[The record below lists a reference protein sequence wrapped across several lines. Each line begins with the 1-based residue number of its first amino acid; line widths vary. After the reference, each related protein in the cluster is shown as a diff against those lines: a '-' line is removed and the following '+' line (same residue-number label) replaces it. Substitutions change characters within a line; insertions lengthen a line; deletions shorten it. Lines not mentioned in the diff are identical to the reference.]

1 MTASRRTG
9 WLARLCAGI
18 ACAAALAG
26 CAGTPPPARGP
37 AGIHDPLEAGN
48 RQVHAFN
55 KAIAG
60 AVLPAGAGGDGAV
73 GGLLRRGAENV
84 AGNLGGPSDV
94 LNAMLQ
100 GRVENAGHTA
110 FRFAINSTLGVA
122 GLFDP
127 ARTWGL
133 EPRQTDFGETL
144 HVWGVGE
151 GPYLEMP
158 FLGPSTLRDASGNIV
173 DTLINPLRLT
183 LDATGNRVI
192 TAANIAEEAADAAGA
207 SGVIGDILANS
218 ADSYAQLRLAYLQNR
233 RFELARAAGDRPAP
247 QGAALDDPY
256 AAAGP
261 SPDGPATDP
270 LFTDPYAAAPAPAAA
285 PPAAHVT
292 ADPHATDPYED
303 PYAF

>member
-1 MTASRRTG
+1 M
-9 WLARLCAGI
+9 
-18 ACAAALAG
+18 LAG
-26 CAGTPPPARGP
+26 CASPPPATRGP

-55 KAIAG
+55 KGLAR
-60 AVLPAGAGGDGAV
+60 AVLPEGEGSDSEV
-73 GGLLRRGAENV
+73 GRLLRTGANNF

-94 LNAMLQ
+94 LNALLQ

-110 FRFAINSTLGVA
+110 FRFAINSTVGVA

-127 ARTWGL
+127 ARSWGL

-158 FLGPSTLRDASGNIV
+158 FLGPSTLRDASGDIV
-173 DTLINPLRLT
+173 DTLINPLRIG

-207 SGVIGDILANS
+207 SGLIGDILETS
-218 ADSYAQLRLAYLQNR
+218 ADSYAQLRLVYLQNR

-261 SPDGPATDP
+261 SPNGPSPNGPSPDGLATDPGTADP
-270 LFTDPYAAAPAPAAA
+270 LFTDPYAEAAAPAPAAPA
-285 PPAAHVT
+285 P

>member
-1 MTASRRTG
+1 M
-9 WLARLCAGI
+9 
-18 ACAAALAG
+18 LAG
-26 CAGTPPPARGP
+26 CAGTPAATRGP

-48 RQVHAFN
+48 RRIHAFN
-55 KAIAG
+55 KGLAR
-60 AVLPAGAGGDGAV
+60 AVLPEGEGGDSEV
-73 GGLLRRGAENV
+73 GRLLRTGADNF

-94 LNAMLQ
+94 LNALLQ

-158 FLGPSTLRDASGNIV
+158 FLGPSTLRDASGDIV

-270 LFTDPYAAAPAPAAA
+270 LFTDPYAEAAAPAAA
-285 PPAAHVT
+285 PPAAPAP
-292 ADPHATDPYED
+292 ADPYATDPYED